1 MKNEIDLHGFLA
13 AKAIEEFIKHYN
25 ERVRR
30 GDLSQI
36 SVIHGYGSSGT
47 GGKILVKLRNFLARN
62 SDKLSYTAGEESI
75 ARNPGITLV
84 KPRKLLPEIIDML
97 ASEILDY
104 CEQPKT
110 RNRIAGK
117 FRNAGETRIKE
128 AITELEKKDL
138 LTSFNKGQHRV
149 YQSKA

>member
-1 MKNEIDLHGFLA
+1 MKNEIDLHGLLA
-13 AKAIEEFIKHYN
+13 AKAIEEFIKYYN

-30 GDLSQI
+30 TDLSQI

-62 SDKLSYTAGEESI
+62 SDKLSFIAGEESI
-75 ARNPGITLV
+75 YRNPGITLV
-84 KPRKLLPEIIDML
+84 KPRKLLPGIIDML

-117 FRNAGETRIKE
+117 FCNAGETRIKE

-138 LTSFNKGQHRV
+138 LTFFNKGQYRV